1 MKLGIIANVAILFLV
16 CFFSSCNNKKEEYAS
31 GTFEATEITVS
42 AEAMGKILNF
52 DEEEG
57 DIISKGECIGL
68 IDTVQLSLRRLQ
80 LLANRNSIISQRP
93 DINKQ
98 VAALHEQIKKAEIE
112 KNRVVNLIKA
122 GAGNQKQLD
131 DYNSQLEI
139 LNKQLQAK
147 LSSLY
152 STDNSLNEQSSSV
165 DIQIAQI
172 DDQLSKSKILSPISG
187 TILAKYMEE
196 GELATVGKP
205 IFKIA
210 DMQKVYLK
218 AYITA
223 NQLKDVAVGKNAI
236 IISDFGEYN
245 GKVTWISQEAEFTP
259 KNILTEDEMANQV
272 YAVKISFK
280 NDGKVKLGM
289 YGKVKF
295 I

>member
-1 MKLGIIANVAILFLV
+1 MKPGIIANVVIFFLV
-16 CFFSSCNNKKEEYAS
+16 CFFSSCKEKEEKYAS

-42 AEAMGKILNF
+42 AETTGKILNF
-52 DEEEG
+52 DKEEG
-57 DIISKGECIGL
+57 DIISKGECIGT
-68 IDTVQLSLRRLQ
+68 IDTVQLSLKRLQ

-98 VAALHEQIKKAEIE
+98 VAALHEQIKKAKIE
-112 KNRVVNLIKA
+112 KNRIINLIKA

-147 LSSLY
+147 LSSLDN
-152 STDNSLNEQSSSV
+152 TDNSLNEQSSSV

-172 DDQLSKSKILSPISG
+172 DDQLTKSKIYSPING

-196 GELATVGKP
+196 GELATAGKP

-210 DMQKVYLK
+210 NMQKTYLK
-218 AYITA
+218 AYVTA
-223 NQLKDVAVGKNAI
+223 NQLKDVTVGKSAI

>member
-1 MKLGIIANVAILFLV
+1 MKLAFLANVAILFLV
-16 CFFSSCNNKKEEYAS
+16 CFFSSCNDKKEGYAS
-31 GTFEATEITVS
+31 GTFEATEVTVS
-42 AEAMGKILNF
+42 AEVMGKILDF
-52 DEEEG
+52 DKEEG
-57 DIISKGECIGL
+57 DMISKGECIGT
-68 IDTVQLSLRRLQ
+68 IDTVQLSLKRLQ

-93 DINKQ
+93 DIKKE
-98 VAALHEQIKKAEIE
+98 VAALREQIRKTKVER
-112 KNRVVNLIKA
+112 NRIVNLIKA

-131 DYNSQLEI
+131 DCNSQLEI
-139 LNKQLQAK
+139 LNRQLQAK
-147 LSSLY
+147 ISSLNN
-152 STDNSLNEQSSSV
+152 TDNSLNEQSSSV

-172 DDQLSKSKILSPISG
+172 DDQLAKSKILSPING

-196 GELATVGKP
+196 GELATIGKP

-223 NQLKDVAVGKNAI
+223 DQLKNVAVGKKAI
-236 IISDFGEYN
+236 IMSDFGEYN

-259 KNILTEDEMANQV
+259 KNILTENEMANQV

-280 NDGKVKLGM
+280 NDGNVKLGM
-289 YGKVKF
+289 YGKVRF